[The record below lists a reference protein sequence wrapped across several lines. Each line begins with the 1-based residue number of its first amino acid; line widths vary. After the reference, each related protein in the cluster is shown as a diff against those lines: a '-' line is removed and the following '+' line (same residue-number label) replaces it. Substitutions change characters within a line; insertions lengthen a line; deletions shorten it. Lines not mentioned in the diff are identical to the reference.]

1 MTRRALILAV
11 CFLPIAM
18 VALVGGTMGDCG
30 PTVPVATC
38 SSSKMQAVR
47 TYMGVVLAAYL
58 ITLTLRT
65 LYRRKH
71 PRT

>member
-1 MTRRALILAV
+1 MIRRALILAA

-30 PTVPVATC
+30 IDVPAAVC
-38 SSSKMQAVR
+38 SSSKTEAVR
-47 TYMGVVLAAYL
+47 TYMGVVCAAFLA
-58 ITLTLRT
+58 TLTLRT

-71 PRT
+71 PRA